1 MSAAVVWMDR
11 VLYPNH
17 QQNWDDSLFRSRI
30 LKHIDASTTVLDY
43 GAGRGNVEQMNFR
56 GIAKR
61 MYGIDPE
68 PAVFENPYLDEA
80 SVLDLSTGRIPFPDE
95 MFDVVFADNVME
107 HVDNPETVL
116 REIARILKPGGLFLA
131 KTPNKWHYMP
141 VIARLTPTWFHRAY
155 NKRRGRKVIDT
166 FPTRYRC
173 NTASSIKNHAASAG
187 LIVRDISLIE
197 GRPEYLRILAP
208 TYLIGWIWERIV
220 NSFSVL
226 TGLRCVIVMELQ
238 RPNAKN

>member
-1 MSAAVVWMDR
+1 MSTAVVWMDR

-17 QQNWDDSLFRSRI
+17 QQNWDDSLFRGRI

-116 REIARILKPGGLFLA
+116 REVARILKPGGLFLA
-131 KTPNKWHYMP
+131 KTPNK
-141 VIARLTPTWFHRAY
+141 
-155 NKRRGRKVIDT
+155 
-166 FPTRYRC
+166 
-173 NTASSIKNHAASAG
+173 
-187 LIVRDISLIE
+187 
-197 GRPEYLRILAP
+197 
-208 TYLIGWIWERIV
+208 
-220 NSFSVL
+220 
-226 TGLRCVIVMELQ
+226 
-238 RPNAKN
+238 